1 MTSGT
6 FRGVLGLGQPCHA
19 FCASAGYRV
28 RREGRGPVRG
38 GLLPAPRDLDLVVL
52 PDTRQ
57 GPGGGDGGG
66 PDRRLPRP
74 QEPSTPLGGDTDA
87 EIARLRAELIG
98 QGREAGPW
106 SLWWVMS
113 AGGTLPGDDR
123 PAPASDGAG
132 DPGPQEAPTGVLQA
146 VHPHGRQ
153 RAVADRRHPA
163 HAR

>member
-1 MTSGT
+1 MCW
-6 FRGVLGLGQPCHA
+6 GLGNHVTLFVRLQVIEYDA
-19 FCASAGYRV
+19 RVAGRSVVDFCRRLGISTSSFYRIRARAREEGTAAALTAGSR
-28 RREGRGPVRG
+28 
-38 GLLPAPRDLDLVVL
+38 APRN
-52 PDTRQ
+52 P
-57 GPGGGDGGG
+57 
-66 PDRRLPRP
+66 RRRWD
-74 QEPSTPLGGDTDA
+74 GDTDA

>member
-1 MTSGT
+1 LQVIEYDARVAGRSVVDFCRRLGISTSSFYRIRARAREEGT
-6 FRGVLGLGQPCHA
+6 AAALT
-19 FCASAGYRV
+19 AGSR
-28 RREGRGPVRG
+28 
-38 GLLPAPRDLDLVVL
+38 APRN
-52 PDTRQ
+52 P
-57 GPGGGDGGG
+57 
-66 PDRRLPRP
+66 RRRW
-74 QEPSTPLGGDTDA
+74 GGDTDA